1 MSPSGLAVTI
11 FLSLLLSPINSNTIT
26 CNITHPCANTIKT
39 CRPGE
44 ECFIHCTGEVL
55 CPYGQHALCAVCS
68 DTTFHCS
75 NDAHCHLTCSGA
87 SSCRS
92 STIHCPDFHECHIN
106 VTNADPTDDLNW
118 GMSNS
123 HIIGGTDG
131 DVTVSIDQSR
141 GFWHSTLNAS
151 DSKYLNLQVYNR
163 LPLDDSNIY
172 CPQTMSSG
180 AQNNCVVY
188 AANGWGLLYDAS
200 FYAVE
205 SFIDL
210 NITCDWKPSL
220 PYTMFEQCSGW
231 SDGHKPSMH
240 CGLPYDRSQCV
251 IDLVPN
257 TTNNWNCANVSQL
270 CQSWTF
276 EPTKSPTDSTMYPS
290 AYPSVS
296 SQSPSD
302 SPTGLSEDPTT
313 TPSDFP
319 SVRPTLSPFQSRHVD
334 VTIVRF
340 VTTELYLI
348 VQKDDP
354 LLLVVICILSGALGL
369 IVIVFI
375 ICYFHNKKNEKEE
388 TQESSNKQ
396 KGEQHR
402 LNTSLDLG
410 VSHAVEMMVTPS
422 MDNNIPLP
430 PELEVRK
437 SEGLYSV
444 PGEEHATDGFIGD
457 QQTMLTNAGSTTQG
471 KQSIGGAIH
480 AVEVTHGDSSSD
492 DDANQIYDDEHRR
505 MTKGCAK

>member
-11 FLSLLLSPINSNTIT
+11 FLSLLLSPTCSNTIT

-44 ECFIHCTGEVL
+44 ECFIHCIGEVL

-180 AQNNCVVY
+180 AQNNCVVN
-188 AANGWGLLYDAS
+188 AANGYGLLHKAS

-205 SFIDL
+205 SFVDL
-210 NITCDWKPSL
+210 NITCDWKSRS
-220 PYTMFEQCSGW
+220 PYTAYSMSEQCYGCDTQTCTSNY
-231 SDGHKPSMH
+231 KPSIH
-240 CGLPYDRSQCV
+240 CGFPHDRSQCLM
-251 IDLVPN
+251 DLVPN
-257 TTNNWNCANVSQL
+257 TTNNWSCVNASQL

-276 EPTKSPTDSTMYPS
+276 EPTQSPTDS
-290 AYPSVS
+290 
-296 SQSPSD
+296 PSD
-302 SPTGLSEDPTT
+302 DPTER
-313 TPSDFP
+313 PSDFP
-319 SVRPTLSPFQSRHVD
+319 SVHPTLSPFQSRHVD
-334 VTIVRF
+334 ITVVVTDEPTIAS
-340 VTTELYLI
+340 TELYLI
-348 VQKDDP
+348 VQHDDP
-354 LLLVVICILSGALGL
+354 LLLAAIGILVGALGL
-369 IVIVFI
+369 IAIAFI
-375 ICYFHNKKNEKEE
+375 ICHFHNKKTEKE
-388 TQESSNKQ
+388 ESSNKQ
-396 KGEQHR
+396 QGEQYR
-402 LNTSLDLG
+402 MNSSLDLG
-410 VSHAVEMMVTPS
+410 VPHNAIEMMAMPS
-422 MDNNIPLP
+422 ADHNIPLP
-430 PELEVRK
+430 PELEVRE
-437 SEGLYSV
+437 SEGLYSI
-444 PGEEHATDGFIGD
+444 PGEQHITDGFIAD
-457 QQTMLTNAGSTTQG
+457 QQTMLTNAGSTTKG
-471 KQSIGGAIH
+471 KQSIDGAIH
-480 AVEVTHGDSSSD
+480 AVEATRGESSNDSDRDSD
-492 DDANQIYDDEHRR
+492 DAANQIYDDEHRR
-505 MTKGCAK
+505 ITKASPN